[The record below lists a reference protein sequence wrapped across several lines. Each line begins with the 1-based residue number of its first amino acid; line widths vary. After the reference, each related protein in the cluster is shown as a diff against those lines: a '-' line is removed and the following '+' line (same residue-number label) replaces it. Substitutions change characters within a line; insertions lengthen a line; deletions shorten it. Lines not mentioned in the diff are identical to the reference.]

1 MTTVTRR
8 KRVGKDFILVE
19 PFMLQ
24 KLSVFR
30 QPFMMVDRIVNF
42 QDGEK
47 PKIQSIKTVASNEPH
62 FVGHF
67 PGYPVMP
74 GVLIAETFGQ
84 TSEYMNLILQ
94 FIDSYEQDTGIR
106 LEDPHELKA
115 ALHCPQGI
123 ERAQKL
129 QQKTM
134 GFLASQDLK
143 FKGVVYPGD
152 VLEIS
157 SEMFLV
163 DSAGFNHFNVEARV
177 GKKIVCSGRMSN
189 WRQTDIG
196 FGFQEPQE
204 TEEEIAAL

>member
-1 MTTVTRR
+1 MTTSITRK
-8 KRVGKDFILVE
+8 KRVSKDFILVE

-42 QDGEK
+42 QNGEK
-47 PKIQSIKTVASNEPH
+47 PRINSIKTVASNEPH

-67 PGYPVMP
+67 PGFPVMP

-94 FIDSYEQDTGIR
+94 FIESYESDTGIS
-106 LEDPHELKA
+106 LDDPYELKA
-115 ALHCPQGI
+115 ALHCQEGI
-123 ERAQKL
+123 ARAQKL
-129 QQKTM
+129 SRNTM

-157 SEMFLV
+157 SELFLI
-163 DSAGFNHFNVEARV
+163 DSSGFNHFNVEARV

-189 WRQTDIG
+189 WRQTGIG
-196 FGFQEPQE
+196 
-204 TEEEIAAL
+204 IAAPEQPLDETAMV